1 MRNRDR
7 PSEEEKKGTL
17 KVREGSNP
25 SARDGGRGESET
37 EKKIERERETERFEE
52 QERDGTRKETR
63 WMCMY
68 SHTVHRTS
76 QSRMEVEKREGG
88 EG

>member
-37 EKKIERERETERFEE
+37 EKKIERERER
-52 QERDGTRKETR
+52 ERDLKSRKEKGD
-63 WMCMY
+63 
-68 SHTVHRTS
+68 TVDVHVQPHGAS
-76 QSRMEVEKREGG
+76 D
-88 EG
+88 